1 MEIVDFFNRS
11 SMCILNHLGRMEKY
25 SEFTD
30 LPRSSGQ
37 FYDLA
42 PKIYRY
48 VEGIDPRLFFIDKKL
63 ERQDKFD
70 RGDCTVSYIE
80 LIGIIFSRY
89 AKTYWT
95 GGYNWLK
102 ELIDILDNLL
112 RVDPDRLNKSIV
124 CTPNQF
130 EDIREEYL
138 KTGKVDIKEIL
149 KKDYSIKPKVN
160 SIWI

>member
-48 VEGIDPRLFFIDKKL
+48 VDGIDPRLFFIDKKF

-95 GGYNWLK
+95 DSYDPMK
-102 ELIDILDNLL
+102 ELTDVLDNLL
-112 RVDPDRLNKSIV
+112 RVDPDRLDKSIV
-124 CTPNQF
+124 CTPDQF
-130 EDIREEYL
+130 EDIRREYL
-138 KTGKVDIKEIL
+138 KKGKVDIKEIL
-149 KKDYSIKPKVN
+149 KRDYSINPRVD
-160 SIWI
+160 SIWL